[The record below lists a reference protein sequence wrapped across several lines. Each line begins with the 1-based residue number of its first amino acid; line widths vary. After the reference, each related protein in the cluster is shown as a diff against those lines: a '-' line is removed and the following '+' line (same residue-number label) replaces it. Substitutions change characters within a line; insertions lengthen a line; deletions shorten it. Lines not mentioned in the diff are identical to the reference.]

1 MQDDYVRVCFFSE
14 NIFVD
19 ITRLAIRIVRARL
32 AKQFQ
37 VE

>member
-1 MQDDYVRVCFFSE
+1 MQVDYVRHYFFSE
-14 NIFVD
+14 NIFVE
-19 ITRLAIRIVRARL
+19 TRRLAIRIVRARF